1 MGKCPTAGRWERP
14 AGPMKQCLCAAA
26 AAASALG
33 IIYLLYHHFAVLQGL
48 TAVPPPLRV
57 LKEEYTV
64 WPPFIARLPHTQEWY
79 THQCFDG
86 RTSEDLE
93 EIFDSLIPT
102 WAESPHP
109 ECQEAY
115 RRFVELYEVH
125 HRVSRPL
132 EIPSAFAETVK
143 GWLGGDELFHEK
155 INKQRITHVF
165 QPLTAE
171 HVVYNPV
178 RAQRPMPGGGVDIFK
193 WVDERVAKTKA
204 DCDFCRYNTRTVVD
218 KFGRHE
224 TQDTVRLS
232 NTFKMEAHHSMVV
245 PSHVHHPL
253 HLPRDLVMKLFEDA
267 TQWFFDVS
275 QQEPHFMCVCVF
287 VCICILVC
295 RHEWMESYEVLS
307 KKYYISLLSCNT
319 EKVILRLLVLL
330 SIVLSSTTRYP
341 NLAWDSLFHAG
352 ASQIHPHIHMM
363 LAPDHY
369 YGSMEGL
376 RTAAQAYYR
385 TTGKNYFTSLVSIHD
400 ALGLAVEYG
409 DAVALASLG
418 GKGDMEV
425 MFLCDYPSKD
435 FFSLIYFTVQ
445 AYHDTFRQPCK
456 SMAGA
461 WPALGTTHNASQGR
475 LPAIARMVSRGDCA
489 SIRADF
495 STFEIY
501 QAVFKIHTPWQVAAA
516 IREAIKK
523 YDK

>member
-275 QQEPHFMCVCVF
+275 QQEPHF
-287 VCICILVC
+287 I
-295 RHEWMESYEVLS
+295 
-307 KKYYISLLSCNT
+307 
-319 EKVILRLLVLL
+319 
-330 SIVLSSTTRYP
+330 YP